1 MKTVCWRW
9 DPVSPNTSRAGCP
22 EPGFGSRAIPPAS
35 CSTPFRSLQPSNPTP
50 RRKRSSPKNSA
61 VATGSGSTT
70 VFTELFG
77 RFAENG
83 SLENESGPQGRSQ
96 RPARSRPRDSY
107 LRDSVGVRAPLDRRD
122 RGQLPQATCRTLS
135 APASD
140 RRRDRRPLR
149 RSAGRPARRKAS
161 DPHGQSRPAPRGR
174 SARQPF

>member
-9 DPVSPNTSRAGCP
+9 ILLRRTHLGPAVRSPVSDHEQSLRHPVQPPFARCNPRILRRAARG
-22 EPGFGSRAIPPAS
+22 R
-35 CSTPFRSLQPSNPTP
+35 P
-50 RRKRSSPKNSA
+50 RRTRLPQRALVPLRFSRS
-61 VATGSGSTT
+61 
-70 VFTELFG
+70 FFG

-107 LRDSVGVRAPLDRRD
+107 LRDGVGVRAPLDRRD

-161 DPHGQSRPAPRGR
+161 DPHVSPVRHLGDVCPTT
-174 SARQPF
+174 F